1 MIDSYLFNLELNCL
15 GFIYLLRIIVWS
27 FCFFLVFLHS
37 GMFGRRNTDIKHLP
51 FQQNIPDTASR
62 FLLHRREAI
71 PATQTDRHYRHYP
84 SETNITVHDRGQ
96 CSMVRAKA
104 IYWMQTEGGCVG
116 LEVSGVLTLEG
127 HQWFHSSLLLLP
139 SASSLFGP
147 GVPLKW
153 GITNPGVESSC

>member
-71 PATQTDRHYRHYP
+71 PATHTHITMVWHKHIPYRDGKIHRFASMHRHKSSRCDGPDQKSVHRIQCGMNRDASFLTFLHRYNPLYLYRIVCRRTP
-84 SETNITVHDRGQ
+84 FNI
-96 CSMVRAKA
+96 
-104 IYWMQTEGGCVG
+104 
-116 LEVSGVLTLEG
+116 
-127 HQWFHSSLLLLP
+127 
-139 SASSLFGP
+139 
-147 GVPLKW
+147 
-153 GITNPGVESSC
+153 